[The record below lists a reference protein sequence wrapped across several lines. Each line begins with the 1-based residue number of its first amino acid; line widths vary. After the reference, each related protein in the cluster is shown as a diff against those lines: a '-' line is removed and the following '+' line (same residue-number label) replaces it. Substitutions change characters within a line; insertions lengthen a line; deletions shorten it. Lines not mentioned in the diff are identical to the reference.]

1 MPIDDEV
8 TEYGCGNCDYRS
20 TNEDDFVLVYDE
32 LLCEDCRAYCNY
44 CEEYCLPD
52 NTHYVEGVGDY
63 CESCWE
69 NHTHYCE
76 RCSST
81 YSENESMFNMEDT
94 NEYWCEGCYEGA
106 GNYCD
111 ECDQYYY
118 RSCRSCDESVTTIK
132 QYSYKPVPHFYGN
145 SKDNLYFGIELEMEI
160 RDGNLSASSQYV
172 GEMMGDFTYLKEDSS
187 IGSGGY
193 RGFEM
198 VSHPATLDYFTNNKN
213 LWTTLDYLKR
223 VHTARSWDAKSCGLH
238 IHISRTGFKSGA
250 HTHRFLSLIYKNSD
264 KMMRLGGR
272 KSTYAKFNDVY
283 KYDEFDRPYFT
294 LADKVAHPSNAMTER
309 YSAVNTQNENTLEL
323 RFFRGTMNPDGVI
336 SAIQLA
342 HATVEYTR
350 NLTLSDVKMG
360 ALSWVW
366 FADWIEA
373 NNGLYP
379 ELYMR
384 MSRVDKLVID
394 SKEFV
399 NA

>member
-1 MPIDDEV
+1 MPNDDELIDCASCAV
-8 TEYGCGNCDYRS
+8 GISPDDLATTSGGDALCVGCRI
-20 TNEDDFVLVYDE
+20 
-32 LLCEDCRAYCNY
+32 
-44 CEEYCLPD
+44 
-52 NTHYVEGVGDY
+52 
-63 CESCWE
+63 
-69 NHTHYCE
+69 YCE
-76 RCSST
+76 RCDN
-81 YSENESMFNMEDT
+81 YEYEENSRYVEGCGTWCEPCANNHSF
-94 NEYWCEGCYEGA
+94 WCEGCEMTYSDDYNSYHLADIGQYWCESCCSEGA
-106 GNYCD
+106 NWCD
-111 ECDQYYY
+111 NCEEYNR
-118 RSCRSCDESVTTIK
+118 RSCNNCDDGGGLIN
-132 QYSYKPVPHFYGN
+132 QYSYKPMPHFYGN
-145 SKDNLYFGIELEMEI
+145 SNDNLYFGIELEMEI
-160 RDGNLSASSQYV
+160 RDGDLSASSEYV
-172 GEMMGDFTYLKEDSS
+172 MEMMGDFTYLKEDSS

-193 RGFEM
+193 KGFEM
-198 VSHPATLDYFTNNKN
+198 VSHPATLDHFTNNKN

-238 IHISRTGFKSGA
+238 IHINRAGFKSGA

-264 KMMRLGGR
+264 KMMKLGGR
-272 KSTYAKFNDVY
+272 RSTYAKFNDVY

-323 RFFRGTMNPDGVI
+323 RFFRGTMNPDGVL

-350 NLTLSDVKMG
+350 NLTLSDVKIG
-360 ALSWVW
+360 ALSWEW
-366 FADWIEA
+366 FADWIQA

-394 SKEFV
+394 SKELV